1 MGLIQLKI
9 CGLTKADEAASVAR
23 LGCNAIGVIAVP
35 SSPRYLPAA
44 DRAPLWTAV
53 ASANPTLERVL
64 VVLNPQD
71 SDLDELAASNG
82 HQRLQLHGEESP
94 QRCAELG
101 RRTGLPLWKALR
113 VRSPDDLEQINA
125 YAGVVDAVLLDAWVP
140 HQAGGSGKRLPLEWL
155 QGFRPVMPWWLAGG
169 ITPANGASILQVLAQ
184 QGLSPQ
190 GLDASS
196 GVEIAPGRKNPA
208 LVAALVAALA

>member
-1 MGLIQLKI
+1 
-9 CGLTKADEAASVAR
+9 
-23 LGCNAIGVIAVP
+23 
-35 SSPRYLPAA
+35 
-44 DRAPLWTAV
+44 
-53 ASANPTLERVL
+53 
-64 VVLNPQD
+64 
-71 SDLDELAASNG
+71 
-82 HQRLQLHGEESP
+82 LQLHGEESP

-113 VRSPDDLEQINA
+113 VRSPADLEQINA

-196 GVEIAPGRKNPA
+196 GVEIAPGRKDPA
-208 LVAALVAALA
+208 LVAALVAAMA